1 MRIDILTIFPQF
13 IETGVDFSVIG
24 RARRN
29 GLVEINAVDIRD
41 YTDDRHR
48 SVDDTPYGGEH
59 GMVMRVEP
67 IARALNHLGA
77 CRESARIVLTS
88 PLGKRFSHSVA
99 HNLAGSEWLVLI
111 CGHYE
116 GVDERVR
123 QHLATDEISIG
134 DYVLTGGELPA
145 LVITDAV
152 VRLLPG
158 VLGNQVSASDESF
171 TAGLLEYPQYTRPRI
186 FNGCAVPEILL
197 SGNHAAIA
205 RWRRYHQLVRTRMLR
220 TDLFEELNLS
230 EQDQELLEGG
240 EPLNPVPD
248 KNNCVR
254 GEDS

>member
-13 IETGVDFSVIG
+13 IEAGLDFSVVG

-29 GLVEINAVDIRD
+29 GFVEITTVDLRD

-59 GMVMRVEP
+59 GMVMRIEP
-67 IARALNHLGA
+67 IARALHHIGA
-77 CRESARIVLTS
+77 SRENARIVLTS
-88 PLGKRFSHSVA
+88 PLGKGFSQTVA
-99 HNLAGSEWLVLI
+99 QDLAGSEWLVLI

-123 QHLATDEISIG
+123 QHLVTDEISIG

-145 LVITDAV
+145 LVITDAIM
-152 VRLLPG
+152 RLLPG

-171 TAGLLEYPQYTRPRI
+171 TAGMLEYPQYTRPRI
-186 FNGCAVPEILL
+186 FNGWTVPEILL

-220 TDLFEELNLS
+220 SDLFEELNLS
-230 EQDQELLEGG
+230 EEDRKLLAEG
-240 EPLNPVPD
+240 EPLSPVSD
-248 KNNCVR
+248 KN
-254 GEDS
+254 